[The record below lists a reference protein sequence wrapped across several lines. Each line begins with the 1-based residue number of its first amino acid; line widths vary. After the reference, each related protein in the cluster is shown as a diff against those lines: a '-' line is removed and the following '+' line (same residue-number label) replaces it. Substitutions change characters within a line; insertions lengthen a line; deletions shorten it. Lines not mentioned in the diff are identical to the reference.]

1 MQKVERG
8 FTLIELMITV
18 VIIGILAAVAYPA
31 YTQHVVR
38 SKRVAVQAVMQTVL
52 SKQEQHML
60 NSRAY
65 ATTLTQL
72 GVAVPAEVS
81 PYYTVTVST
90 DAGPPP
96 THSVVAVPAGSQ
108 AAADAKCGTLTLSST
123 GAKTQSGV
131 STDCWR

>member
-1 MQKVERG
+1 MKKVEGG

-38 SKRVAVQAVMQTVL
+38 SKRVAAQAVMQTVL

-81 PYYTVTVST
+81 PYYTVTLVT

-96 THSVVAVPAGSQ
+96 THSVRAVPTGSQ
-108 AAADAKCGTLTLSST
+108 AAADTKCGTLTLTST
-123 GAKTQSGV
+123 GTKTQSGAG
-131 STDCWR
+131 TDCWR